1 MKTNV
6 LITEKVTLST
16 RERKALSLMGYKYT
30 PRTPL
35 PNEAKAPA
43 CDLFARPVWDGRVID
58 PRRVSL

>member
-1 MKTNV
+1 MRTTAQHRPPD
-6 LITEKVTLST
+6 ILST
-16 RERKALSLMGYKYT
+16 RVRKALSVDGYRHT
-30 PRTPL
+30 PRQPL